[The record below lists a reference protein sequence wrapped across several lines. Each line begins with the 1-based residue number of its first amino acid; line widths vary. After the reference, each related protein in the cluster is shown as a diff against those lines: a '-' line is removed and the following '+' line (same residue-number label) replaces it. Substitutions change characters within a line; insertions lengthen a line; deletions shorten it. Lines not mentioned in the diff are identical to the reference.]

1 MDYRNLVQY
10 LMAGRLGVSG
20 DQARLALVEARRQ
33 GIALKGWLVQQG
45 SVDEA
50 SFLARAAEAA
60 GTTFTTLEDG
70 QIEESSIVVVPA
82 SLTTHYR
89 IVPVATDNGRV
100 VIATDD
106 PFNEHLADELRVLL
120 DREITLV
127 LATAEAIQRSIRRHY
142 GVGADTVERMTRHEP
157 GAGSEESREGLDGDD
172 ENAARDASVI
182 RLLNQILTD
191 AIEQRATDV
200 HFEPYEGQLRVRY
213 RIDGILRDAGVPPS
227 ARHFRHALVSRAKIM
242 SNLDIAEHRL
252 PQDGRAQLQLA
263 GHAYDLRIS
272 ILPTPSGEALN
283 VRILTRGMEIDT
295 LESLG
300 FEGRDLEILLELI
313 RKPHGIILVT
323 GPTGSGKTTT
333 LYTLLKR
340 LNKSET
346 KILTVEDPIE
356 YRMNGITQMQVN
368 PEIGF
373 TFARALRSML
383 RHDPDVML
391 IGETRD
397 YETAEITIRTALTGH
412 LVFSTLHTNDAPSA
426 MSRLI
431 DMGVEP
437 FLIASSVEAV
447 LAQRLVR
454 LVCPH
459 CMQWRSP
466 EEGAI
471 QELGPEASDITRVA
485 VGTGCAACRFTGF
498 WGRTCITELM
508 VMDGRLREMVT
519 VKRHADELRREAVRR
534 GMELLR
540 NSGIKKI
547 RQGLTTVQEVLRV
560 TPSPEM
566 VEAVI
571 VGEG

>member
-1 MDYRNLVQY
+1 
-10 LMAGRLGVSG
+10 MAGRLGVSS
-20 DQARLALVEARRQ
+20 DQAKLASAEARRQ
-33 GIALKGWLVQQG
+33 GVALKGWLIQQG
-45 SVDEA
+45 AVDEA
-50 SFLARAAEAA
+50 SFLANAAEAA
-60 GTTFTTLEDG
+60 GTRYVTLEDG
-70 QIEESSIVVVPA
+70 QIDEKSVATIPA
-82 SLTTHYR
+82 SLSTHYR
-89 IVPVATDNGRV
+89 IVPVSADNGRIV
-100 VIATDD
+100 VATDD

-120 DREITLV
+120 DREVTLV
-127 LATAEAIQRSIRRHY
+127 LATSEAIRRSIRRHY
-142 GVGADTVERMTRHEP
+142 GVGADTVEQMTRH
-157 GAGSEESREGLDGDD
+157 GAPEGTEGAEAVDADD

-182 RLLNQILTD
+182 RLLNQILSD
-191 AIEQRATDV
+191 AVEQRATDV

-213 RIDGILRDAGVPPS
+213 RIDGVLRDAGVPAS

-252 PQDGRAQLQLA
+252 PQDGRAQLQLS

-272 ILPTPSGEALN
+272 ILPTPQGEALN
-283 VRILTRGMEIDT
+283 VRILSRGMEIDT

-300 FEGRDLEILLELI
+300 FEGRDLGLLHELI

-340 LNKSET
+340 LNKPET

-356 YRMNGITQMQVN
+356 YRMKGITQMQVN

-459 CMQWRSP
+459 CKQWRTP
-466 EEGAI
+466 EEGTLR
-471 QELGPEASDITRVA
+471 ELGSESSDITRVA
-485 VGTGCAACRFTGF
+485 VGAGCTACRFTGF
-498 WGRTCITELM
+498 WGRTCISEMM
-508 VMDGRLREMVT
+508 VMDSRLRAMVT
-519 VKRHADELRREAVRR
+519 EKKHADELRREAVRR

-540 NSGIKKI
+540 ISGIKKI
-547 RQGLTTVQEVLRV
+547 REGLTTVQEVLRV

-566 VEAVI
+566 VEPVI